1 MRSSSFIRR
10 RQSSMISKRM
20 ILATMIVA
28 LFLSLGVFSADAIK
42 HHSTKSSPAGE
53 ASPTPVEEETTTT
66 KEHLLDPA
74 LNTDEVRDA
83 AKQVGHITDMDAYLA
98 AIEHKMDVL
107 AEHPAHN
114 VRFTSSSERYKI
126 GTAGG
131 FRDLPGPPVLAF
143 FLSSSFG
150 GRLFSERRERL
161 SLFACTGLSF
171 FVFYPSFVVYVARSM
186 IFRAF
191 TDDDDD
197 DGALACFLPR
207 DRNVTKILTVSADF

>member
-1 MRSSSFIRR
+1 M
-10 RQSSMISKRM
+10 
-20 ILATMIVA
+20 TTIVAA

-42 HHSTKSSPAGE
+42 HQHSKTKSAGE
-53 ASPTPVEEETTTT
+53 ASPTAVEMEETTTT

-131 FRDLPGPPVLAF
+131 FRVLPGPPCWRFFSPPLSVVFFQNDLRVSLSVRAHGIIVLR
-143 FLSSSFG
+143 FLSIVCRLRRSFDD
-150 GRLFSERRERL
+150 L
-161 SLFACTGLSF
+161 SR
-171 FVFYPSFVVYVARSM
+171 VY
-186 IFRAF
+186 
-191 TDDDDD
+191 
-197 DGALACFLPR
+197 
-207 DRNVTKILTVSADF
+207 

>member
-1 MRSSSFIRR
+1 
-10 RQSSMISKRM
+10 MISKRM
-20 ILATMIVA
+20 ILATTMIVA

-42 HHSTKSSPAGE
+42 HQHSTKSSRAGE
-53 ASPTPVEEETTTT
+53 ASPTPVEEETTTTT

-114 VRFTSSSERYKI
+114 VREDIRDIKLGPRGAFVTSR
-126 GTAGG
+126 
-131 FRDLPGPPVLAF
+131 PQF
-143 FLSSSFG
+143 FLSSSF
-150 GRLFSERRERL
+150 GRLFSERREYL
-161 SLFACTGLSF
+161 FLFACTESLLFFSLSG
-171 FVFYPSFVVYVARSM
+171 SFVYVARSM

-191 TDDDDD
+191 TDDERT
-197 DGALACFLPR
+197 GRSLAFSHEIEMLR
-207 DRNVTKILTVSADF
+207 KY

>member
-1 MRSSSFIRR
+1 
-10 RQSSMISKRM
+10 MISKRM
-20 ILATMIVA
+20 TLAMTMIVFA
-28 LFLSLGVFSADAIK
+28 LFLSPGVFSADAIK
-42 HHSTKSSPAGE
+42 HQHSTLKRSAGE

-131 FRDLPGPPVLAF
+131 FCDLRVGVFSLLLFRSSFFRTTRVSLSVRAHGIIVLR
-143 FLSSSFG
+143 FLSIVCRLRRSFDD
-150 GRLFSERRERL
+150 L
-161 SLFACTGLSF
+161 SR
-171 FVFYPSFVVYVARSM
+171 VY
-186 IFRAF
+186 
-191 TDDDDD
+191 
-197 DGALACFLPR
+197 
-207 DRNVTKILTVSADF
+207 

>member
-1 MRSSSFIRR
+1 
-10 RQSSMISKRM
+10 MISKRM

-42 HHSTKSSPAGE
+42 HHTSKRRSAGE
-53 ASPTPVEEETTTT
+53 ASPTPVEEEETTK

-114 VRFTSSSERYKI
+114 VR
-126 GTAGG
+126 
-131 FRDLPGPPVLAF
+131 
-143 FLSSSFG
+143 
-150 GRLFSERRERL
+150 
-161 SLFACTGLSF
+161 
-171 FVFYPSFVVYVARSM
+171 
-186 IFRAF
+186 
-191 TDDDDD
+191 
-197 DGALACFLPR
+197 
-207 DRNVTKILTVSADF
+207 LT